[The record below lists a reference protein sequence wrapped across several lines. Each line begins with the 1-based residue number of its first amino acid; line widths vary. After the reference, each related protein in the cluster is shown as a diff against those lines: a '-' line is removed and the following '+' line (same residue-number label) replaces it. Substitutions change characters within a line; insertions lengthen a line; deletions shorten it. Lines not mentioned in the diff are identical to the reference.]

1 MTSEPADAQ
10 NDFDA
15 PDDFDAI
22 ESAVMET
29 PRGRWFLAEFS
40 RRTRA
45 AESDRLLDAIERH
58 TEAAKSAKSSSEL
71 DALYRDLEDMRRSI
85 VETQQDLAAVKPR
98 DGLVLRPVEPAQDA
112 EAIAA
117 SAERATLDILAAV
130 ERLQD
135 IGEQLRRKGADGD
148 LCDEIE
154 THARGIFM
162 AASFQD
168 ITGQRTMKLVA
179 GLRYLEQ
186 RLNAML
192 MHKGGKPAHDTD

>member
-1 MTSEPADAQ
+1 MSEPADAQ
-10 NDFDA
+10 RDFDA
-15 PDDFDAI
+15 PNDFDAI

-29 PRGRWFLAEFS
+29 PRGRWFLAEFA

-45 AESDRLLDAIERH
+45 AETDRLLEAIERH
-58 TEAAKSAKSSSEL
+58 TEAARNAKSSADL

-98 DGLVLRPVEPAQDA
+98 EGLVLRPVEPAQDA

-135 IGEQLRRKGADGD
+135 IGEQLRRQGANGD

-168 ITGQRTMKLVA
+168 ITGQRTSKLVA
-179 GLRYLEQ
+179 ALRYLEQ
-186 RLNAML
+186 RLNAIL
-192 MHKGGKPAHDTD
+192 THKRGKAAHAAD

>member
-1 MTSEPADAQ
+1 MSEPADAQ

-29 PRGRWFLAEFS
+29 PRGRWFLTEFA

-45 AESDRLLDAIERH
+45 AETDRLLDAIERH

-98 DGLVLRPVEPAQDA
+98 DGLALRPVEPAQDA

-192 MHKGGKPAHDTD
+192 MHKGGMPARDTD

>member
-1 MTSEPADAQ
+1 MSEPADAQ

-29 PRGRWFLAEFS
+29 PRGRWFLAEFA

-45 AESDRLLDAIERH
+45 AETDRLLDAIERH
-58 TEAAKSAKSSSEL
+58 TEAAKSTKSSSEL

-192 MHKGGKPAHDTD
+192 MHRGGMPAHDTD

>member
-1 MTSEPADAQ
+1 MSEPADAQ
-10 NDFDA
+10 NDFDE
-15 PDDFDAI
+15 I
-22 ESAVMET
+22 ESAVMES
-29 PRGRWFLAEFS
+29 PRGRWFLAEFA
-40 RRTRA
+40 RRARA
-45 AESDRLLDAIERH
+45 ADTDRLLEAIERRGDAD
-58 TEAAKSAKSSSEL
+58 ERAKSAADI

-85 VETQQDLAAVKPR
+85 VETQQNLAATKPR
-98 DGLVLRPVEPAQDA
+98 EGFILRPVDPAQDA

-130 ERLQD
+130 ERLQE

-168 ITGQRTMKLVA
+168 ITGQRTTKLVA

-192 MHKGGKPAHDTD
+192 AHERGKTIRAAD